1 MMAYS
6 SFLVPIGIY
15 PKTTYFPSMIVG
27 EQDDRHGFLGIF
39 IDIAYFLLD
48 A

>member
-1 MMAYS
+1 MAYS

-15 PKTTYFPSMIVG
+15 PKNTYFPLMIAG

-39 IDIAYFLLD
+39 IDIADSLIN